1 MLLLVGDNKKYISI
15 SSMNE
20 VKEKLVAIYGYG
32 IIIEE

>member
-20 VKEKLVAIYGYG
+20 VKEEKLRAIYG